1 MGSTLWKTKMYRVVV
16 VKLVTHGS
24 RRMRVISK
32 GPLHPDAHT
41 ASRWAE
47 LLRSV
52 GHYHEVKVET
62 FGQTSSAN
70 FNVRD

>member
-1 MGSTLWKTKMYRVVV
+1 MYRVVV
-16 VKLVTHGS
+16 VKFVTHGL

-41 ASRWAE
+41 ANRWAE

-52 GHYHEVKVET
+52 GHYHEVKVESY
-62 FGQTSSAN
+62 GQASSSS
-70 FNVRD
+70 FSVCD